1 MAVVIQRKD
10 ILPRLRD
17 IRVPTLVACGRE
29 DRATEPVHS
38 ERIAAAIPGARLAW
52 IEQAGHITALEQPE
66 AVNALLV
73 PFVRDQL
80 G

>member
-1 MAVVIQRKD
+1 
-10 ILPRLRD
+10 
-17 IRVPTLVACGRE
+17 
-29 DRATEPVHS
+29 VHS

-52 IEQAGHITALEQPE
+52 IEHAGHVTALEQPE

-80 G
+80 S

>member
-1 MAVVIQRKD
+1 MT
-10 ILPRLRD
+10 D

-29 DRATEPVHS
+29 DRGTEPVHS

-52 IEQAGHITALEQPE
+52 IEHAGHITALEQPE
-66 AVNALLV
+66 AVNAVLV